1 MTEFIS
7 VMAADSKHFTRGPS
21 IKPFKGVMGVCISS
35 SNPDEFSIKYHE
47 IIQSI
52 YEPITVSKTRQV
64 LKSFD
69 ISQYYRD
76 DRDGFLASLT
86 EFARKTSECGITANF
101 VFTTFNTQKFPQGVK
116 IYGYKSPHEFI
127 QPLIFLD
134 KLSSY
139 YSYIATWKTS
149 KFAQLRNCRVFL
161 DNFTGENT
169 SAWGELCV
177 HHDVCIIPNGDL
189 CNIFISTADLL
200 TRYIDEYL
208 SQNRLHLEEA
218 SVIKAFENCGFN
230 KYHIFYVGHQD
241 IDQIVPLDKRQIN
254 YVDYYPKP
262 MIYLV
267 KEGILDSENDY
278 IERSPS
284 WNILLNY
291 ASKLNAGIKYVNYN
305 EDFKYI
311 QEGDIFIYFGER
323 GETKAKYLKTLG
335 YKITPKSIVE
345 IS

>member
-7 VMAADSKHFTRGPS
+7 VMAADSKNFTRGPS
-21 IKPFKGVMGVCISS
+21 TKPFKGVMGICITTSD
-35 SNPDEFSIKYHE
+35 PDKFSREYHE

-52 YEPITVSKTRQV
+52 YRPIIEAKKRNV

-69 ISQYYRD
+69 VSQYFNQ
-76 DRDGFLASLT
+76 DREGFLNSLSL
-86 EFARKTSECGITANF
+86 FAKGVSNSGITANF
-101 VFTTFNTQKFPQGVK
+101 VFTTFNTQKFPLGVK
-116 IYGYKSPHEFI
+116 IYGYKSPDEYI
-127 QPLIFLD
+127 SPLVFLD

-149 KFAQLRNCRVFL
+149 KFAQLRNSQVFL

-169 SAWGELCV
+169 KAWGELCV
-177 HHDVCIIPNGDL
+177 HHNVCIIPNGDL
-189 CNIFISTADLL
+189 CNVFISTADLL

-208 SQNRLHLEEA
+208 SQNRLHLEER
-218 SVIKAFENCGFN
+218 SVINAFEDCGFE
-230 KYHIFYVGHQD
+230 KFHVFYAGHQD
-241 IDQIVPLDKRQIN
+241 IDQIVPLEKRQIN

-278 IERSPS
+278 IERSPA

-311 QEGDIFIYFGER
+311 QSGDIFVYFGER

-335 YKITPKSIVE
+335 YDIVPKSIVE

>member
-7 VMAADSKHFTRGPS
+7 VMAADSKNFTRGPS
-21 IKPFKGVMGVCISS
+21 IKPFKGVMGVCISAS
-35 SNPDEFSIKYHE
+35 KPEEFSREYYE
-47 IIQSI
+47 IVQSI
-52 YEPITVSKTRQV
+52 FKPITVSKKRYV
-64 LKSFD
+64 IKSFD
-69 ISQYYRD
+69 VSQYYKE
-76 DRDGFLASLT
+76 DRDAFLDSLT
-86 EFARKTSECGITANF
+86 QFAKRVAESGITANF
-101 VFTTFNTQKFPQGVK
+101 VFTTFNTQKFPLGVK
-116 IYGYKSPHEFI
+116 IYGYKSPDEFI
-127 QPLIFLD
+127 QPLVFLD

-149 KFAQLRNCRVFL
+149 KFAQLRNSHVFL

-169 SAWGELCV
+169 NAWGELCA
-177 HHDVCIIPNGDL
+177 HHNVCIIPNGDL
-189 CNIFISTADLL
+189 CNVFISTADLL

-208 SQNRLHLEEA
+208 SQHRLHLEEA
-218 SVIKAFENCGFN
+218 SIIKAFENCGFE
-230 KYHIFYVGHQD
+230 KYHVFYVGHHD
-241 IDQIVPLDKRQIN
+241 IDQIVPIEKRQIN

-267 KEGILDSENDY
+267 KEGILESENDY

-335 YKITPKSIVE
+335 YDIIPKSIVE